1 VAADANRLLIERF
14 YAALGERD
22 GATMAGC
29 YAPDV
34 TFSDPVFPDLRGS
47 EAGAMWRMLTASSAD
62 LRVELLEHEADDAT
76 GTAHWR
82 ATYTF
87 SRTGRAVVNDIHARF
102 RFANGLIVEHHD
114 SFDFYRW
121 ARQALG
127 TSGLL
132 LGWTPMLR
140 NKVRAQ
146 AASGLAKFAAAG
158 SGSASE
164 PAGETPASG

>member
-1 VAADANRLLIERF
+1 MAADANRLLIERF
-14 YAALGERD
+14 YDALRERD
-22 GATMAGC
+22 GAAMAAC

-34 TFSDPVFPDLRGS
+34 TFSDPVFPDLRGAQ
-47 EAGAMWRMLTASSAD
+47 AGAMWRMLTASSTD
-62 LRVELLEHEADDAT
+62 IRVELLEHEADDAR

-87 SRTGRAVVNDIHARF
+87 SRSGRPVMNDIHASF
-102 RFANGLIVEHHD
+102 RFENGLIVEHAD
-114 SFDFYRW
+114 SFGFYRW

-140 NKVRAQ
+140 KKVRKQ
-146 AASGLAKFAAAG
+146 AASGLAKFVAA
-158 SGSASE
+158 SSAPTSE
-164 PAGETPASG
+164 TG

>member
-1 VAADANRLLIERF
+1 VASDANRLLIERF

-22 GATMAGC
+22 GTTMAAS
-29 YAPDV
+29 YAPDA
-34 TFSDPVFPDLRGS
+34 TFSDPVFPDLRGDRP
-47 EAGAMWRMLTASSAD
+47 GAMWRMLTASSAD
-62 LRVELLEHEADDAT
+62 LSVELLEHEADET
-76 GTAHWR
+76 RGSAHWR

-87 SRTGRAVVNDIHARF
+87 SRTGRSVVNDIHSRF
-102 RFANGLIVEHHD
+102 RFENGLIAEQED

-132 LGWTPMLR
+132 LGWTPIVR

-146 AASGLAKFAAAG
+146 AAAGLEKFVAATQ
-158 SGSASE
+158 ASNT
-164 PAGETPASG
+164 ETG